1 MSRPS
6 RPRLVLSH
14 APYVPRADI
23 FAGQARGDHVP
34 KRPKRRPVRRRPQD
48 RTEELTAQNRYMDN
62 VARGMIDGKTVDQLR
77 SELHDRELI
86 LLEADRAA
94 QMDPSGMNLAQYRA
108 ARSQVEA
115 ARRAV
120 AMAANA
126 SPAGPAEA

>member
-1 MSRPS
+1 
-6 RPRLVLSH
+6 
-14 APYVPRADI
+14 
-23 FAGQARGDHVP
+23 VP

-48 RTEELTAQNRYMDN
+48 RTEELTAQNRWMDN
-62 VARGMIDGKTVDQLR
+62 VARGMIDGKTVEQLR

-120 AMAANA
+120 AMAASA
-126 SPAGPAEA
+126 PPAAPTDA